1 MVIFEMETLLFFF
14 VEFMGEDVVLLA
26 EEFVVFFEEVDFV
39 EEGEVLAVFDKHGIF
54 FWIKIEK
61 WLEGF
66 GIFIDELGN

>member
-39 EEGEVLAVFDKHGIF
+39 EEGEVFTVFDKHGIF
-54 FWIKIEK
+54 F
-61 WLEGF
+61 
-66 GIFIDELGN
+66 